1 MTWSMLGLVFLV
13 LYIFGTYNVLTSN
26 ADTPKKLGWIVL
38 IWIVPVL
45 GFILWA
51 LFGPRGK
58 KLF

>member
-1 MTWSMLGLVFLV
+1 MYSLIGLIFLLLYVFA
-13 LYIFGTYNVLTSN
+13 TYNILTSN

-38 IWIVPVL
+38 VWVVQVI

>member
-1 MTWSMLGLVFLV
+1 MYTLIGLIFLLLYVFA
-13 LYIFGTYNVLTSN
+13 TYNVLTST

-38 IWIVPVL
+38 VWVVPVI
-45 GFILWA
+45 GFVLWA